1 MRQHMQKRRH
11 NRDNRTF
18 RPTQNRETFES
29 SNPSYGILPAPG
41 ILESYEEIAEG
52 SVAKII
58 DMAKLEQEHRHK
70 WEMNY
75 LRVMAYN
82 QRVGQLLA
90 FVMAI
95 VVIFT
100 SISFVMSGEYV
111 FALIIAILGFAFLIT
126 LVYSVSSTRRHVNK
140 PNMNHHNNRDGKT
153 KSR

>member
-1 MRQHMQKRRH
+1 MERRRH
-11 NRDNRTF
+11 NKNHRTF
-18 RPTQNRETFES
+18 RPAQNRENFES

-90 FVMAI
+90 FIMAI

-100 SISFVMSGEYV
+100 SMSFVMSGEFA
-111 FALIIAILGFAFLIT
+111 FALVIAVLGFAFLIT
-126 LVYSVSSTRRHVNK
+126 LVYSVSSNKRYVNK
-140 PNMNHHNNRDGKT
+140 PNMNQHNNRDTKP